1 MHRID
6 SFDQIATNYDGILF
20 DAFGVLLDD
29 KGALPKAPSLLQTLK
44 QKHIP
49 FWVLTNGSSKLE
61 EKLASKYQ
69 GFGLD
74 IKADQIIT
82 SGSLLAR
89 NRKALN
95 LQGAKVSV
103 LGTDDSVEY
112 AKRAGADVVEPLAK
126 IDFDA
131 LIIANQTEY
140 PLLDCLDWALS
151 ESIKKIDRGDR
162 LKIIITNPDLFYPK
176 GAGEYGVTAG
186 SLGLILEESLK
197 IRFGS
202 LTGSF
207 MVRLGKPFSPI
218 FDAAIEIAKTKKL
231 LMVGDQLQTDI
242 AGANNYGIE
251 SLLVTTGL
259 TPESML
265 NQIPK
270 ELTPTFVASGLQWE
284 VST

>member
-1 MHRID
+1 MLRID
-6 SFDQIATNYDGILF
+6 GFDQIATNYDGILF

-29 KGALPKAPSLLQTLK
+29 KGALPHAPSLIQTLK
-44 QKHIP
+44 QKQIP

-61 EKLASKYQ
+61 KKLASKYQ
-69 GFGLD
+69 SFGLD

-89 NRKALN
+89 NHQTLG
-95 LQGAKVSV
+95 LQGARVSV

-112 AKRAGADVVEPLAK
+112 AKRAGAEAIQPLTN
-126 IDFDA
+126 IDLDA
-131 LIIANQTEY
+131 LIIANQTQY

-151 ESIKKIDRGDR
+151 QTIKKIDRGEPI
-162 LKIIITNPDLFYPK
+162 KIIITNPDLFYPK
-176 GAGEYGVTAG
+176 GAGEYGITAG

-202 LTGSF
+202 LTDSF
-207 MVRLGKPFSPI
+207 IVRLGKPFSPI
-218 FDAAIEIAKTKKL
+218 FDAAAEIAKTKKL

-242 AGANNYGIE
+242 AGAKKYGID
-251 SLLVTTGL
+251 SLLLTTGL

-265 NQIPK
+265 KRIPQ